1 MPKKAEA
8 AGNSPSMTKTDAAK
22 AAIAAGKDM
31 PTEGVQWIKETHG
44 IDIDPQHFSAIKSQA
59 RKKAGG
65 PPARRGRKPRTT
77 PSGSGAGSGRAPV
90 SPADLARDVKRLVEQ
105 YGAAAV
111 KDMAGVFAD

>member
-1 MPKKAEA
+1 MAKKAA
-8 AGNSPSMTKTDAAK
+8 AAEPKSTTKTDAVK

-65 PPARRGRKPRTT
+65 PPARRGRKPRTASNGT
-77 PSGSGAGSGRAPV
+77 GLGGGRASA

>member
-1 MPKKAEA
+1 MAKKAEA
-8 AGNSPSMTKTDAAK
+8 AAGSPSMTKTDAVK

-31 PTEGVQWIKETHG
+31 PAEGVQWIKETHG
-44 IDIDPQHFSAIKSQA
+44 LDIDPQHFSAIKSQA

-65 PPARRGRKPRTT
+65 PPARRGRKPRAA
-77 PSGSGAGSGRAPV
+77 SNGSGVSSGRASV
-90 SPADLARDVKRLVEQ
+90 NPAELARDVKRLVEQ